1 MHTRRFCWNGML
13 LSTRLAK
20 PRRPL
25 RYSAVALVLAL
36 WTGCTGG
43 FAGEIRRQFDL
54 RVPMRDGVRLSA
66 DVWFPAAPGRYP
78 VILVRTPYMK
88 SRAGTNFPQYGA
100 YFASRGYVFA
110 GQDVRGRGDSDG
122 EFGFFEADINDGHDT
137 VEWLAKQPW
146 SNGRVGMMGVS
157 YLGSVQ
163 LLAAR
168 AKPPHLVC
176 IVPTAPGGL
185 DGIFNYL
192 GGAVVMA
199 WHLPWRNTVQGRIY
213 QSPNA
218 EGVDWDRV
226 FKHRPLLTMDEAFGR
241 ITPLYREF
249 LKYPDWDP
257 HWKNVQFGPEV
268 FEQIDIP
275 ALHVTGWF
283 DGDQPTAM
291 YCWRGMVA
299 HSPSKDRQ
307 YLLAGPW
314 THGQTYSGGGTK
326 LGDMEF
332 SEDSIVDNKALHL
345 AFFDHYLSGTA
356 PKFDFPRARIYLTGD
371 NRWRDFDQYPPAEA
385 QIRRLYLQSAGKA
398 NTLHGDGKLSWNR
411 STDKEP
417 PDKFTYD
424 PHNPS
429 PSTLNGEELPLDHR
443 SVERRDDVLVYT
455 TGELT
460 QRVEFIGRPYV
471 ELYAASDARDTDF
484 TAKLL
489 DVHPDGRAIRLGTL
503 PIGVIRARYRHGL
516 MRPEL
521 LEPGSIEKYR
531 IELFDLAH
539 TFLPRH
545 RIRVEISSSAY
556 SFIAPN
562 QNTGNPVATDT
573 QWRTAHQT
581 IYHNRGRPS
590 HLALP
595 VMPK

>member
-1 MHTRRFCWNGML
+1 MFHGRFCGNRTAFL
-13 LSTRLAK
+13 TRPDKA
-20 PRRPL
+20 RRPL
-25 RYSAVALVLAL
+25 RFWAVAFLLSA
-36 WTGCTGG
+36 WMSGTSG
-43 FAGEIRRQFDL
+43 FAVEIRRQFDV
-54 RVPMRDGVRLSA
+54 RVPMRDGVTLSA
-66 DVWFPAAPGRYP
+66 DVWMPAAPGRYP

-88 SRAGTNFPQYGA
+88 TRALTQFPQFGM
-100 YFASRGYVFA
+100 YFAKRGYVFA
-110 GQDVRGRGDSDG
+110 GQDCRGRGDSDG
-122 EFGFFEADINDGHDT
+122 KFGFFEADINDGYDT

-146 SNGRVGMMGVS
+146 SNGQVGMMGVS

-192 GGAVVMA
+192 GGAVVMG
-199 WHLPWRNTVQGRIY
+199 WHLPWLNTVQGRIL

-218 EGVDWDRV
+218 KGVDWDQV

-241 ITPLYREF
+241 FTPLYREF

-257 HWKNVQFGPEV
+257 HWKNIQFGPEV
-268 FEQIDIP
+268 FEAIDIP

-291 YCWRGMVA
+291 YSWRGMRA
-299 HSPSKDRQ
+299 HSPARDRQ

-314 THGQTYSGGGTK
+314 THRQTYFGGETK

-345 AFFDHYLSGTA
+345 AFFDHYLKQTA
-356 PKFDFPRARIYLTGD
+356 PEFDFPRARIYVTGD
-371 NRWRDFDQYPPAEA
+371 NRWREFDQYPPAEA
-385 QIRRLYLQSAGKA
+385 QVRRLYLHSGGKA
-398 NTLHGDGKLSWNR
+398 NTLHGDGKLSWE
-411 STDKEP
+411 SSAKEEP
-417 PDKFTYD
+417 ADKFTYD
-424 PHNPS
+424 PRDPS

-443 SVERRDDVLVYT
+443 SVERREDVLVYS

-460 QRVEFIGRPYV
+460 ERVEFIGKPYV

-489 DVHPDGRAIRLGTL
+489 DVYPDGRAIKLGTL

-539 TFLPRH
+539 TFLPGH

-556 SFIAPN
+556 PFIAPN

-573 QWRTAHQT
+573 EWRKAHQT
-581 IYHNRGRPS
+581 IYHDPEHPS